1 MIPGFA
7 LPDRHELLAAY
18 YVLGGIAAGAAVIA
32 RLAARS
38 GDHELRGV
46 ARGADF
52 VAFPLALGCA
62 GILRFARE
70 SPGSQGLII
79 FIGFSASAFLAAVL
93 ESRGGALADR
103 VGRFR
108 GCFAGRTLGI
118 AGLLAAC
125 FFGGDA
131 GILMVPM
138 GLPVW
143 PETTWIGPLF
153 LASAVSLGAAALIVL
168 PGEPTARERLAAI
181 QRWAIVLVLV
191 LLAAFATALGPGV
204 VPLAFSRWPGV
215 LVPAFV
221 VPFGVVLPLVS
232 GTLFGPNWSRASAWL
247 VLVGGLALRWAV
259 IALPEA
265 LLNPIY

>member
-7 LPDRHELLAAY
+7 LPDWHELLAVY
-18 YVLGGIAAGAAVIA
+18 YFLGGIAAGAAVIA

-38 GDHELRGV
+38 GDPDLRGV
-46 ARGADF
+46 VRGADLP
-52 VAFPLALGCA
+52 AFTLALVCA
-62 GILRFARE
+62 GILSFARRAPE
-70 SPGSQGLII
+70 SWGLLV
-79 FIGFSASAFLAAVL
+79 FLGFSAAAFL
-93 ESRGGALADR
+93 GALVDR
-103 VGRFR
+103 VERFR
-108 GCFAGRTLGI
+108 SCAAGRILGI

-131 GILMVPM
+131 GLLMVPM
-138 GLPVW
+138 DLPVW

-153 LASAVSLGAAALIVL
+153 LASAVSMSAALLIVL
-168 PGEPTARERLAAI
+168 PGGPATRERLAAI
-181 QRWAIVLVLV
+181 QRWCILLVLV
-191 LLAAFATALGPGV
+191 LLAAFAAALGPRV

-221 VPFGVVLPLVS
+221 VPFGLVLPLVS
-232 GTLFGPNWSRASAWL
+232 GTLFGPAWSRVSAWL

-259 IALPEA
+259 IALPES